1 MAISD
6 LRQSRIPVGPLRLTR
21 IVSLRH
27 GIIASLVQLA
37 LVEKNLMTD
46 TPRRRLADHVSS
58 SPTFIGAG
66 SALTGDLQCGG
77 DLVVA
82 GSVYGDSTVRGSF
95 TLSEGGRW
103 EGRISAAN
111 AVVAGEVE
119 GTLNV
124 ADKLEIRATARL
136 RGALSARSIAVA
148 RGAVIEGEMAVTSGQ
163 PVVHYEEKRK
173 PG

>member
-1 MAISD
+1 
-6 LRQSRIPVGPLRLTR
+6 
-21 IVSLRH
+21 
-27 GIIASLVQLA
+27 
-37 LVEKNLMTD
+37 
-46 TPRRRLADHVSS
+46 
-58 SPTFIGAG
+58 
-66 SALTGDLQCGG
+66 
-77 DLVVA
+77 
-82 GSVYGDSTVRGSF
+82 VRGSF

-103 EGRISAAN
+103 EGRIRAAN

-124 ADKLEIRATARL
+124 AEKLEIRATARL

-173 PG
+173 G

>member
-1 MAISD
+1 
-6 LRQSRIPVGPLRLTR
+6 
-21 IVSLRH
+21 
-27 GIIASLVQLA
+27 
-37 LVEKNLMTD
+37 MTD

-66 SALTGDLQCGG
+66 SALTGNLSCGG

-82 GSVYGDSTVRGSF
+82 GSVNGDSTVRGSF

-103 EGRISAAN
+103 EGRIQADN
-111 AVVAGEVE
+111 AVIAGDVE
-119 GTLNV
+119 GTLHV

-148 RGAVIEGEMAVTSGQ
+148 RGAVIEGDMAVTSGA

-173 PG
+173 PPG

>member
-1 MAISD
+1 
-6 LRQSRIPVGPLRLTR
+6 
-21 IVSLRH
+21 
-27 GIIASLVQLA
+27 
-37 LVEKNLMTD
+37 MTD
-46 TPRRRLADHVSS
+46 TPHRRLADQVSS

-66 SALTGDLQCGG
+66 STLTGDLECGG

-82 GSVYGDSTVRGSF
+82 GSVKGDSSVRGSF

-111 AVVAGEVE
+111 AVVSGEIE

-124 ADKLEIRATARL
+124 AEKLEIRATARL

-148 RGAVIEGEMAVTSGQ
+148 RGAVIEGDMAVTSGQ

-173 PG
+173 G